1 MIYSN
6 KVTKYIK
13 WLDPEEMHEASKNW
27 NSELSFIGDEQLF
40 LEELVN
46 TYTLQL
52 TEISKFNENMKLI
65 DTLGTLQKQH
75 EELTKKVKDHMN
87 GLEILVDGV
96 DQLDKEAEYKNEHKA
111 LLKLLPEY
119 VAAYRLL
126 KTELFQVFKTI
137 LKDEKQKHLIRNK

>member
-46 TYTLQL
+46 TYTSQL
-52 TEISKFNENMKLI
+52 TEISKFNENMKMI
-65 DTLGTLQKQH
+65 DTLGTLQKRH
-75 EELTKKVKDHMN
+75 VELTKKVKTFIDN
-87 GLEILVDGV
+87 LNSKY
-96 DQLDKEAEYKNEHKA
+96 LDKGE
-111 LLKLLPEY
+111 
-119 VAAYRLL
+119 
-126 KTELFQVFKTI
+126 T
-137 LKDEKQKHLIRNK
+137 